1 MLRDAGEAGADRRD
15 PGGPWWQQPWQILS
29 IESLAGR
36 PILLTSDAAV
46 LPVGFFDSYLF
57 IIY

>member
-46 LPVGFFDSYLF
+46 LPVGFFD
-57 IIY
+57 